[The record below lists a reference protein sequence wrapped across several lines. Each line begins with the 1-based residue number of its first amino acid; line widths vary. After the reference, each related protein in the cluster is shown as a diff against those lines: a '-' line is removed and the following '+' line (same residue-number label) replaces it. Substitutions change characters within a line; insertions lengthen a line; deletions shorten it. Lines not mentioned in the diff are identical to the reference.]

1 MNFKT
6 MMSPWRWRGEM
17 MSISLCWR
25 RSWCS
30 SWASARRTSPGARWW
45 RGRGWCTSRPR
56 ARWKIQYR
64 YLGLYLQFPTGDP
77 WHSVAY
83 VCCLCAWKLIQT
95 NHECRGS
102 WEHETVLCDKII
114 FMWDCHYHNFYI
126 RAIVHRQLNLL
137 REFSKQDYKKLNW
150 QKISRDLS
158 YLHISPFTCCCR
170 SEYWGSQLDSPS
182 PLPWTWCYGYYYYT

>member
-1 MNFKT
+1 
-6 MMSPWRWRGEM
+6 MSPWRWRGGM

-30 SWASARRTSPGARWW
+30 SSASARRTSPGARWW

-64 YLGLYLQFPTGDP
+64 YLVFILSYPQLIHDIV
-77 WHSVAY
+77 WHVSV
-83 VCCLCAWKLIQT
+83 CLRAWKLIQT

-114 FMWDCHYHNFYI
+114 FMWDCHYHSFYI
-126 RAIVHRQLNLL
+126 RAIGHRQLNLL
-137 REFSKQDYKKLNW
+137 REFSKQDYKKLN
-150 QKISRDLS
+150 
-158 YLHISPFTCCCR
+158 SPK
-170 SEYWGSQLDSPS
+170 
-182 PLPWTWCYGYYYYT
+182 